1 MSLNFPTRGWLV
13 CLLAFASIAA
23 ADRDHRLADAAEKQD
38 RRQIASL
45 LRARVDVNAPQPDGA
60 TALHWAVYQDD
71 EALVEELLRAGAS
84 PRTSNDNGVTPLALA
99 CENRNEAI
107 VNRLLKSGADPNV
120 RAATGESPL
129 MIAARAGHVPIVGS
143 LIARG
148 ADVNAAELTHGQ
160 TALMWAVSER
170 HPDVV
175 RLLID
180 RGASVQARSRVR
192 HRTVQVASRYGDQNS
207 VRGVTQID
215 LGGFTPVL
223 FAARVGDVD
232 SARHLLAAGANVND
246 TAPNGASVL
255 VVAAHSGQ
263 GEVARLLLDRGADP
277 NANGAGYTALH
288 AAVLRGDLELVRAL
302 IAKRAAVDTT
312 LGKGTPSRY
321 YSKDFA
327 FNENLVGAT
336 PLWLAARYGEVE
348 IMRALAQAGANPRAS
363 LASDGTTALMAAIIP
378 TRGLGAFRI
387 GDRRERYQGPADI
400 AAKADGEDDAL
411 ALETTRC
418 VIDLGADVNAV
429 NQDGDTALHL
439 ATALGLGGVVQLLAD
454 RGAAL
459 NVKNKREQTPL
470 ALTAAPTGRAPFIGY
485 ATTPAERSATA
496 DLLRRLGATE

>member
-1 MSLNFPTRGWLV
+1 MLRVGPLSMGAL
-13 CLLAFASIAA
+13 
-23 ADRDHRLADAAEKQD
+23 HRLVRD
-38 RRQIASL
+38 RLGSTLSR
-45 LRARVDVNAPQPDGA
+45 P
-60 TALHWAVYQDD
+60 AL
-71 EALVEELLRAGAS
+71 
-84 PRTSNDNGVTPLALA
+84 
-99 CENRNEAI
+99 
-107 VNRLLKSGADPNV
+107 
-120 RAATGESPL
+120 
-129 MIAARAGHVPIVGS
+129 
-143 LIARG
+143 
-148 ADVNAAELTHGQ
+148 
-160 TALMWAVSER
+160 
-170 HPDVV
+170 
-175 RLLID
+175 
-180 RGASVQARSRVR
+180 SRV
-192 HRTVQVASRYGDQNS
+192 HEAS
-207 VRGVTQID
+207 
-215 LGGFTPVL
+215 GGNPL
-223 FAARVGDVD
+223 YA
-232 SARHLLAAGANVND
+232 
-246 TAPNGASVL
+246 
-255 VVAAHSGQ
+255 
-263 GEVARLLLDRGADP
+263 
-277 NANGAGYTALH
+277 
-288 AAVLRGDLELVRAL
+288 LELVRAL
-302 IAKRAAVDTT
+302 IARRAAVDAT

-336 PLWLAARYGEVE
+336 PLWLAARYGEVD

-459 NVKNKREQTPL
+459 NVKNKRGQTPL

-485 ATTPAERSATA
+485 ATTAAERSATA